1 MDAGPGP
8 VAGGEA
14 RPVGGGILRAVMADR
29 PHPEQ
34 GYRSCLGV
42 LALARSYEAGRLDAA
57 CRRGLS
63 IRARSVASI
72 RSILKNGL
80 ESASSKTPPTN
91 VRSGTRTSA
100 DRAITIEGNPTLL
113 IHPTS
118 ERLIA
123 LGLTGMVKALDE
135 QRQAEATFDSLG
147 FEDRLGLLVDREAA
161 KRDAKRLTTRLKFA
175 ALRQAACVEDLDLRA
190 PRGIDRAVMAHLID
204 GAWIGRYENLLIT
217 GPTGLGKSWIACALG
232 HKACRDGRRV
242 AYHRV
247 PKLFE
252 ALATARG
259 DGRHARMLKALE
271 RTELLILDDWGLSV
285 LPAPDRRDL
294 LEILE
299 DRHGRSSTIVT
310 SQLPV
315 EHWHEAIG
323 DPTLADA
330 ILDRLVHNAH
340 RLPLSGESMR
350 KRVAGMK
357 PLDQTGRD

>member
-1 MDAGPGP
+1 MDLEPW
-8 VAGGEA
+8 
-14 RPVGGGILRAVMADR
+14 RPAW
-29 PHPEQ
+29 
-34 GYRSCLGV
+34 
-42 LALARSYEAGRLDAA
+42 
-57 CRRGLS
+57 
-63 IRARSVASI
+63 
-72 RSILKNGL
+72 
-80 ESASSKTPPTN
+80 
-91 VRSGTRTSA
+91 RT
-100 DRAITIEGNPTLL
+100 
-113 IHPTS
+113 
-118 ERLIA
+118 
-123 LGLTGMVKALDE
+123 
-135 QRQAEATFDSLG
+135 
-147 FEDRLGLLVDREAA
+147 
-161 KRDAKRLTTRLKFA
+161 
-175 ALRQAACVEDLDLRA
+175 
-190 PRGIDRAVMAHLID
+190 
-204 GAWIGRYENLLIT
+204 
-217 GPTGLGKSWIACALG
+217 LG

-299 DRHGRSSTIVT
+299 DRHGRGSTIVT

-350 KRVAGMK
+350 KRAAGMK
-357 PLDQTGRD
+357 PLDQTNRD